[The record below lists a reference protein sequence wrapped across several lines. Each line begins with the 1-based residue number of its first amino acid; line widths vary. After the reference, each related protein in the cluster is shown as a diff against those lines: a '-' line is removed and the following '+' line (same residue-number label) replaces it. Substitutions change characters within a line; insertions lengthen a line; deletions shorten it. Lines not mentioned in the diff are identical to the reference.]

1 MIFSHTILKCY
12 LYHDTDVCKQG
23 NEVFLIFIVAREYFC
38 ERKII
43 YVFTTTL
50 TCYVKSSKEIA
61 VVLGPT
67 SIHSA
72 RIFCIGFACFEQT
85 ETICF
90 ILYFNG
96 RLLFS
101 SDVCYIFLV
110 FITAKQL
117 VCGK

>member
-1 MIFSHTILKCY
+1 MYVSKATKY
-12 LYHDTDVCKQG
+12 
-23 NEVFLIFIVAREYFC
+23 FLIFIVARGYFC

-61 VVLGPT
+61 VVLGPQL
-67 SIHSA
+67 HSV

>member
-50 TCYVKSSKEIA
+50 TCYVSRPKRLQSFW
-61 VVLGPT
+61 GPQL
-67 SIHSA
+67 HSV